1 MPPSQLWERGSTVA
15 NLSNAGMVQFCMV
28 VSDSAPGRRR
38 SSSPVQMS
46 ESPSPDRRRGSSM
59 SPVGMLIFG
68 SLPRWQVTPP
78 PVLGHFMGVA
88 RMPHVPLLR
97 SSVAGSPQASE
108 VESLPAA
115 VASKFQI
122 DANHTHAD
130 HAIKGHADDIG
141 HSFSW
146 AHLVLRFKSL
156 WGLSTETRVD
166 LTLARPPTD
175 LSVTPGNSTPMS
187 ITIQSKHMKYYYS
200 IKAHKALL
208 FNQST

>member
-1 MPPSQLWERGSTVA
+1 LHGCFGFCTGTTAFIFTGSDVGVSFAGPSPRIVY
-15 NLSNAGMVQFCMV
+15 V
-28 VSDSAPGRRR
+28 PGRDADLRLVAAVASHTSAGTGTLHGRR
-38 SSSPVQMS
+38 K
-46 ESPSPDRRRGSSM
+46 D
-59 SPVGMLIFG
+59 
-68 SLPRWQVTPP
+68 
-78 PVLGHFMGVA
+78 A
-88 RMPHVPLLR
+88 AHVPLLP

-187 ITIQSKHMKYYYS
+187 ITIQSKHIKHYYS